1 MSDSEQTHAA
11 PEADPT
17 AFPERAHDVERLAA
31 ISPALLSETT
41 DPVLDAVT
49 STLSNELGGAA
60 FVTVVLETIQ
70 FLKSGAGAPPAL
82 AASRAT
88 NRSDSFCQHV
98 VEQDRTLVIEDTTS
112 APSVSPKRFVKTYDT
127 GAYLG
132 VPIRVGDH
140 VVGALCSVHATPRVF
155 RPSEAALIEALS
167 PAVADRFSQLGETS
181 SMFAPGD
188 EPDVER
194 CLDVLEAL
202 KAFLADIRPAIRA
215 LVLHVETATVDQLQA
230 VTEMVDEIAPLH
242 SMLRDGLDELRG
254 ALGGACEPALNEIE
268 RLVFEL
274 RPLAR
279 LAEGYLSGVVS
290 PEDTL
295 DCARLL
301 DAAARAV
308 GALEVSVHT
317 LHRALN
323 RLH

>member
-1 MSDSEQTHAA
+1 MSDSEQTHFAL
-11 PEADPT
+11 DPDPS
-17 AFPERAHDVERLAA
+17 AFPDRAIDLERLAA
-31 ISPALLSETT
+31 IPTALLSESS

-49 STLSNELGGAA
+49 STVSNELGGAA

-82 AASRAT
+82 SASRAT

-98 VEQDRTLVIEDTTS
+98 VEQARTLVIEDTAS
-112 APSVSPKRFVKTYDT
+112 APAVSPKRFVKTYDT

-132 VPIRVGDH
+132 APIRVGSH
-140 VVGALCSVHATPRVF
+140 IVGALCSVHDAPRVF
-155 RPSEAALIEALS
+155 RPADAAMLEALS
-167 PAVADRFSQLGETS
+167 PAVAERIAHLAENPQDT
-181 SMFAPGD
+181 MMGD
-188 EPDVER
+188 SPDIER
-194 CLDVLEAL
+194 CLEVLDAL
-202 KAFLADIRPAIRA
+202 KAFLADIRPAVRA
-215 LVLHVETATVDQLQA
+215 LVLHVETATAEQLEA

-242 SMLRDGLDELRG
+242 TMLRDGLEQLRH
-254 ALGGACEPALNEIE
+254 ALAGACEPALAEIE

-279 LAEGYLSGVVS
+279 LAEGYLAGVIS
-290 PEDTL
+290 AEDTL

-317 LHRALN
+317 LYRALN
-323 RLH
+323 RLQ